1 VETDPR
7 VWYNLQGAFQ
17 RLGNFSESLK
27 GGWGGGGGVC
37 GKNKYPGLGTNK
49 VQSNNKEENRDLFTY

>member
-27 GGWGGGGGVC
+27 GGWGGGGGVV
-37 GKNKYPGLGTNK
+37 GKKNTTGRVNNK